1 MFEIPLNKRKVKN
14 LFNKVKIKKE
24 KETRNVTA

>member
-14 LFNKVKIKKE
+14 LFSKGKIKKE